1 MSPLSSQGAAEGTTC
16 KPADK
21 WWEQHGPE
29 HGCRNQR
36 DAQPLQSYQ
45 LEKKTCW
52 TRMNAVFFLICL
64 LNDHCH
70 SKIAVTAVTGP
81 PLETHGDSPKMN
93 AETWQGSPTVRGW
106 LDSCQYAHAVVMC
119 PLLNVSFSSIL
130 PTCFLAQVCVCV
142 IPCLSCLVN
151 QVSRAENFPTLH
163 VQKWSC
169 TPKMTSTL
177 TANPHFSWARD
188 KPTSQ
193 IVCRL
198 G

>member
-1 MSPLSSQGAAEGTTC
+1 MSFRASCRPYLPKALPRELPVSQLTSGGSSTVRSMDVEIKGTHNLCNRTSWQKNMLDQNEC
-16 KPADK
+16 
-21 WWEQHGPE
+21 
-29 HGCRNQR
+29 C
-36 DAQPLQSYQ
+36 
-45 LEKKTCW
+45 
-52 TRMNAVFFLICL
+52 FFLICL

-142 IPCLSCLVN
+142 WYLVCLASLIKYPVL
-151 QVSRAENFPTLH
+151 RIFPRYMFKNG
-163 VQKWSC
+163 VVPPKWQ
-169 TPKMTSTL
+169 
-177 TANPHFSWARD
+177 AR
-188 KPTSQ
+188 
-193 IVCRL
+193 
-198 G
+198 